1 MPRPVVHWEI
11 ASSDAQRLQRF
22 YSELFDWEV
31 DADNP
36 LGYGLIKTGESRVQG
51 GIVQARHGV
60 PRYLTFYVHVEAL
73 EPYLSRVEALGG
85 EIVVAHSHIPDV
97 GTFAMF
103 KDPDGNLVGMFE
115 E

>member
-11 ASSDAQRLQRF
+11 ASSDARRLQRF
-22 YSELFDWEV
+22 YSELFGWEV

-51 GIVQARHGV
+51 GIVQARRGV

-73 EPYLSRVEALGG
+73 EPYLSRVEELGG

-103 KDPDGNLVGMFE
+103 KDPDGNLVGLFE